1 MDIAKIVF
9 ELLDRVSDKIQNDT
23 TDFEGLEKI
32 VTKTDVIYNKRVPKA
47 CVLDYYKPE
56 GNGPFPVVLYIHGGG
71 FMAGDKMYRKALGSW
86 FALNGFF
93 AINVNYGL
101 SPEYVFPKPLKH
113 LFAAL
118 GWIKRNAE
126 SLNLDLSKIVVAG
139 DSAGAYYALSL
150 AAIAESEELK
160 QKLDVKTDL
169 TFCATILNCGVYDI
183 KKALEGKFLFDLNK
197 KVFEATTGITE
208 DEFVRYKYKKFC
220 SPIEF
225 VDKGFPPTFLIY
237 AEKDLLCKGHA
248 DILIE
253 KFDEKDVY
261 FESFCSTS
269 VLNNHCF
276 SLEWKKKTAQTANQM
291 LETFLLKIKNNDLP
305 RRQSET
311 TIYIR
316 GKE

>member
-9 ELLDRVSDKIQNDT
+9 ELLDKVSDKVQNGT
-23 TDFEGLEKI
+23 TDFDGTENITIKNDI
-32 VTKTDVIYNKRVPKA
+32 IYNKRVPKA

-56 GNGPFPVVLYIHGGG
+56 GKGPFPVVLYIHGGG
-71 FMAGDKMYRKALGSW
+71 FMAGDKTYRKALGTW
-86 FALNGFF
+86 FALNGYF

-118 GWIKRNAE
+118 GWVKRNAE
-126 SLNLDLSKIVVAG
+126 ELNLDLEKIVVAG
-139 DSAGAYYALSL
+139 DSAGAFYALSL
-150 AAIAESEELK
+150 AVVADNEELK
-160 QKLDVKTDL
+160 KKLDVKCDL
-169 TFCATILNCGVYDI
+169 SFAATILNCGIYDI
-183 KKALEGKFLFDLNK
+183 KKALDENFLFDINK
-197 KVFEATTGITE
+197 KVFKATTGITE
-208 DEFVRYKYKKFC
+208 EEFMHYKYKKFC
-220 SPIEF
+220 SPLEL
-225 VDKGFPPTFLIY
+225 VERGFPPTFLIY
-237 AEKDLLCKGHA
+237 AEKDLLCNGHGEM
-248 DILIE
+248 LIE

-276 SLEWKKKTAQTANQM
+276 SLEWKRKTAQVANKM
-291 LETFLLKIKNNDLP
+291 LESFLLKLKNNDLP
-305 RRQSET
+305 RHQSQT

>member
-9 ELLDRVSDKIQNDT
+9 ELLDRVGDKVQNDT
-23 TDFEGLEKI
+23 TEFEGIEK
-32 VTKTDVIYNKRVPKA
+32 VTIKNDIIYNRRVPSA

-56 GNGPFPVVLYIHGGG
+56 GKGPFPIVLYIHGGG
-71 FMAGDKMYRKALGSW
+71 FMAGDKTYRKALGTW

-93 AINVNYGL
+93 TINVNYGL

-126 SLNLDLSKIVVAG
+126 ELNLDTNKIVVAG
-139 DSAGAYYALSL
+139 DSAGAYYALSM
-150 AAIAESEELK
+150 AAIADNDELK
-160 QKLDVKTDL
+160 KKLKITNDL
-169 TFCATILNCGVYDI
+169 SFSATILNCGIYDI
-183 KKALEGKFLFDLNK
+183 KKALEGKFLFDINK
-197 KVFEATTGITE
+197 KVFEASTGITE
-208 DEFVRYKYKKFC
+208 DEFMHYKYRKFC
-220 SPIEF
+220 SPLDLVER
-225 VDKGFPPTFLIY
+225 GFPPTFLIY
-237 AEKDLLCKGHA
+237 AEKDLLCNGHA
-248 DILIE
+248 ELLIE

-276 SLEWKKKTAQTANQM
+276 SLEWKRKTAQIANQM
-291 LETFLLKIKNNDLP
+291 LETFLLKFKNNDLP
-305 RRQSET
+305 RKQSET
-311 TIYIR
+311 TVYIR